1 MSVADQ
7 APSERAIKAAVRER
21 YARAAGDA
29 CCGSSPAEPC
39 GPGDGC
45 GSASVYATADG
56 APETAIP
63 SLGCGSP
70 VEAAALRPGET
81 VVDLG
86 SGRGLDAF
94 RAAQRVGPSG
104 RVIGVDMTPEMVWA
118 AREDARRLGV
128 GQVEFRLGEIEHLP
142 LPDASAD
149 VVISNCVINLVPD
162 KDRAFAEAFR
172 VLRPGGR
179 LVVSDMVRRGERTGP
194 LDPVRWAGC
203 VDGAE
208 AERTYLARIARAGF
222 TAVEVLERGDGELYS
237 VTVRAV
243 KGT

>member
-1 MSVADQ
+1 MTVTDQ
-7 APSERAIKAAVRER
+7 PLPEPTLKAAVRAH
-21 YARAAGDA
+21 YARAAGGA
-29 CCGSSPAEPC
+29 CCGSSPAAR
-39 GPGDGC
+39 GAPGACC
-45 GSASVYATADG
+45 GSASVPSTADG
-56 APETAIP
+56 PLEAAIP

-70 VEAAALRPGET
+70 VEAAALQPGET

-118 AREDARRLGV
+118 AREDARRLGF
-128 GQVEFRLGEIEHLP
+128 GQVAFRVGEIEHLP
-142 LPDASAD
+142 LPDACAD

-179 LVVSDMVRRGERTGP
+179 LVVSDLVRRGQRI
-194 LDPVRWAGC
+194 DPVDPGRWAAC
-203 VDGAE
+203 LDGAE
-208 AERTYLARIARAGF
+208 PESTYLARITGAGF
-222 TAVEVLERGDGELYS
+222 ATVEVLARGGGELDS
-237 VTVRAV
+237 LTVRAV
-243 KGT
+243 KAA